1 MNQKKKV
8 YENPKMQVICVLHSV
23 NLLCGSDGDGADCS
37 GIDNNETDTPVDL

>member
-23 NLLCGSDGDGADCS
+23 NLLSGSDEDGADYS
-37 GIDNNETDTPVDL
+37 DIDNNETDTPVDL